1 MPRNSW
7 MSLLEEE
14 PPHAGAVDPQSAG
27 EVGSSALSLPPELA
41 TLQAERI
48 ALEERMAALSGRSSE
63 PTGET
68 RRFPVT
74 PLGERRQADEAWA
87 RRRDVNDLR
96 QLDSSWRHAGV
107 PVRQGGAA
115 ESDQAVDSEPV
126 PTLRTGQRLIRR
138 LALRDRLQASAG
150 RTGLSSDEPDDG
162 PRRPPVSAVERLR
175 ERWDEGPSLPD
186 RWQATR
192 DALSTR
198 VERYYTERRD
208 RLLSVVTGGS
218 GDLDTRA
225 EQARDRALEAR
236 RLERQRQQADDE
248 RVQRSRQR
256 SRFLPGDSP

>member
-7 MSLLEEE
+7 KSLLEDESLL
-14 PPHAGAVDPQSAG
+14 ADASDTRSAG
-27 EVGSSALSLPPELA
+27 EGEPSALSLPPGLA
-41 TLQAERI
+41 TLQAERV
-48 ALEERMAALSGRSSE
+48 ALEARMAALSGRSSE
-63 PTGET
+63 SSGET

-87 RRRDVNDLR
+87 RRRD
-96 QLDSSWRHAGV
+96 LDGSHPSNRSWRHAGE
-107 PVRQGGAA
+107 PARPGGAG
-115 ESDQAVDSEPV
+115 ESDQSVDREPV
-126 PTLRTGQRLIRR
+126 PTLRTGQRLIRG
-138 LALRDRLQASAG
+138 LALRDRLQASAS
-150 RTGLSSDEPDDG
+150 RTGLLPDEPDDA

-175 ERWDEGPSLPD
+175 ERLDEGPSLPD

-192 DALSTR
+192 DGLSTR

>member
-7 MSLLEEE
+7 TSLLEEE
-14 PPHAGAVDPQSAG
+14 SPHAGDLDPQSAS
-27 EVGSSALSLPPELA
+27 EVVSSALSLPPELA
-41 TLQAERI
+41 TLQAERL
-48 ALEERMAALSGRSSE
+48 ALEERMATLSGRASE
-63 PTGET
+63 PSGET

-87 RRRDVNDLR
+87 RRRDINDLR
-96 QLDSSWRHAGV
+96 QWDRSWRHAGEAA
-107 PVRQGGAA
+107 RLGGAA

-126 PTLRTGQRLIRR
+126 PTLRTGQRLIRG
-138 LALRDRLQASAG
+138 LALRDRLQASAS
-150 RTGLSSDEPDDG
+150 RTGLSPDEPDDA
-162 PRRPPVSAVERLR
+162 PRRPPVSAVER
-175 ERWDEGPSLPD
+175 PNLPD

-192 DALSTR
+192 DILSTR